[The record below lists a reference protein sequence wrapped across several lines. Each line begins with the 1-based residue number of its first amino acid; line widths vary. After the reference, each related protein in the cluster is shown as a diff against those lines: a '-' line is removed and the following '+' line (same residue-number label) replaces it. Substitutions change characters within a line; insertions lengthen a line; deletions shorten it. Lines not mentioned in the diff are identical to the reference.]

1 MQIKVYKA
9 ATVKEAMQQVKAELG
24 ADAVIL
30 HTKKYREGG
39 ILGIGAKE
47 VVEVTAALE
56 DAPAVQKPRAKKNL
70 DVISSPDG
78 SELPPVTPARA
89 NRALQQYRQAQPVA
103 ENAGSARSV
112 NKAATQA
119 AEEKRAAQQRFDALV
134 QSLAQQENTN
144 PRIIKADTKGKPT
157 ASRFAADGEKE
168 AEKAGG
174 EAQMADA
181 KKIQELQAE
190 LTQMKSLLAQV
201 MAKEQPAGVRTLQDA
216 LKEQEV
222 DEGILKDLA
231 GAAAA
236 GETLRDSLTDEAHDV
251 LAEYLKSHMT
261 FADGIQ
267 LNQRGCHI
275 VALIGPTGVGKTT
288 TLAKIAARFVL
299 EQGVDAALITAD
311 TYRISAVEQLKT
323 YSDIIGLPLEIVYT
337 PQELQTALHKFRQK
351 DLVLIDTA
359 GRSQHNEFQMKEL
372 VDFLAANPR
381 IERHLVMSAT
391 TKNRDAADILE
402 KFSVCEPDC
411 IVFTKT
417 DETASV
423 GMILNLLYRKEI
435 ALSFLTNGQSVPDD
449 IVPATPEALADLLL
463 RE

>member
-1 MQIKVYKA
+1 M
-9 ATVKEAMQQVKAELG
+9 KEAMEQVKAELG

-56 DAPAVQKPRAKKNL
+56 DAPEGKQPARKKRLDIVSKPEKES
-70 DVISSPDG
+70 V
-78 SELPPVTPARA
+78 PPVTPARA
-89 NRALQQYRQAQPVA
+89 NQALRQYRQAQPSA
-103 ENAGSARSV
+103 EQAKDPSEAVGE
-112 NKAATQA
+112 AAAKA
-119 AEEKRAAQQRFDALV
+119 AEEKRAAKQRFDALV
-134 QSLAQQENTN
+134 ESLAQQGNTN
-144 PRIIKADTKGKPT
+144 PHIIKAEMPENKPAESTGQDTMDG
-157 ASRFAADGEKE
+157 AAMRTEDTEKI
-168 AEKAGG
+168 KAL
-174 EAQMADA
+174 E
-181 KKIQELQAE
+181 AE

-201 MAKEQPAGVRTLQDA
+201 MAKEQPEGVRTLQEA
-216 LKEQEV
+216 LREQEV
-222 DEGILKDLA
+222 SDEILKELA
-231 GAAAA
+231 GTAAA
-236 GETLRDSLTDEAHDV
+236 GETLLDSLTPEAHQV
-251 LAEYLKSHMT
+251 LESFLASQMA
-261 FADGIQ
+261 FSDGIQ
-267 LNQRGCHI
+267 LNPHGVRI
-275 VALIGPTGVGKTT
+275 VALIGATGVGKTT

-299 EQGVDAALITAD
+299 EKGIDAALITAD

-359 GRSQHNEFQMKEL
+359 GRSQHNEYQMKEL
-372 VDFLAANPR
+372 VDFLAVNPH

-402 KFSVCEPDC
+402 KFAVCEPDRV
-411 IVFTKT
+411 IFTKT

-423 GMILNLLYRKEI
+423 GMILNLLYQKQL
-435 ALSFLTNGQSVPDD
+435 ALSFLTTGQSVPDD
-449 IVPATPEALADLLL
+449 IVPATPSALADLLL